1 MAIDKEKWQRAFE
14 NELDKAERRQL
25 SKVKRYYKTEYK
37 KGVESFVSESQT
49 NFQLLFSESDLS
61 KIYRDL
67 YVDIGL
73 QFAKWY
79 ARSFDKYTTKAV
91 ESGPFVDQWI
101 NSFGA
106 YGSAVAAQRV
116 VLVSGTAKDT
126 LIKITQR
133 LMSDPEFMTLGAVE
147 QARILNNQFSNYSR
161 YQSERLVR
169 TEATAA
175 ANFAT
180 LESATTIFPGAQ
192 MMKEWIA
199 SFDDRTRSTHA
210 EAGASDPVPYNDPF
224 MVGGSFMMYPGDPSG
239 PAAEV
244 VNCRCSIAPFPK
256 EGAQTVGEITD
267 INFGI
272 GGGSTTGFGLG
283 DFATSVGSTVVSGVQ
298 NAVQSTAAAFKNIK
312 EFKTGLVKLFSDAG
326 IDITKIRASRKLS
339 IKQYNLIYNKLDELF
354 LKYNFGS
361 IENKGAINMLF
372 SSGGRTYGYIERLM
386 VSGRLTKINLGD
398 FIEDAAKRAR
408 ISENK
413 LTKRW
418 FSAIDADK
426 MLLATPVH
434 EMAHVLL
441 HSSMKGKTEVLNK
454 IREIRRQY
462 YAEIRALR
470 DANNVKKYNEIYIGK
485 YALHNLD
492 EFIAESFTEYTLN
505 SNPSKYARL
514 VGELIDEYLKK

>member
-1 MAIDKEKWQRAFE
+1 LAIDKEKWQRAFE

-25 SKVKRYYKTEYK
+25 SKVKRYYKTEYQ
-37 KGVESFVSESQT
+37 KGIESFVSEGQT
-49 NFQLLFSESDLS
+49 NFQLLFSETDLS

-79 ARSFDKYTTKAV
+79 ARSFDKYITKGI
-91 ESGPFVDQWI
+91 ESDPFIDQWI

-116 VLVSGTAKDT
+116 VLVSGTGKDT

-133 LMSDPEFMTLGAVE
+133 LMSDPEFMTLGNTE
-147 QARILNNQFSNYSR
+147 KARILNNQFSNYSR

-256 EGAQTVGEITD
+256 EGAQTVGEIND
-267 INFGI
+267 IGI
-272 GGGSTTGFGLG
+272 GV
-283 DFATSVGSTVVSGVQ
+283 A
-298 NAVQSTAAAFKNIK
+298 
-312 EFKTGLVKLFSDAG
+312 
-326 IDITKIRASRKLS
+326 
-339 IKQYNLIYNKLDELF
+339 
-354 LKYNFGS
+354 
-361 IENKGAINMLF
+361 
-372 SSGGRTYGYIERLM
+372 SGG
-386 VSGRLTKINLGD
+386 
-398 FIEDAAKRAR
+398 
-408 ISENK
+408 
-413 LTKRW
+413 
-418 FSAIDADK
+418 
-426 MLLATPVH
+426 
-434 EMAHVLL
+434 
-441 HSSMKGKTEVLNK
+441 LNT
-454 IREIRRQY
+454 
-462 YAEIRALR
+462 
-470 DANNVKKYNEIYIGK
+470 
-485 YALHNLD
+485 
-492 EFIAESFTEYTLN
+492 F
-505 SNPSKYARL
+505 
-514 VGELIDEYLKK
+514 

>member
-37 KGVESFVSESQT
+37 KGIESFVSEGQT
-49 NFQLLFSESDLS
+49 NFQLLFYESDLS

-67 YVDIGL
+67 YVVIGL
-73 QFAKWY
+73 QFSKWY

-133 LMSDPEFMTLGAVE
+133 LMSDPEFMTLGNTE
-147 QARILNNQFSNYSR
+147 KARILNNQFSNYSR
-161 YQSERLVR
+161 YQSVRLVR

-192 MMKEWIA
+192 IMKEWIA

-224 MVGGSFMMYPGDPSG
+224 MVGGSFMMFPGDPSG

-244 VNCRCSIAPFPK
+244 VNCRCSMAPFPK

-298 NAVQSTAAAFKNIK
+298 SASDNIAKTMAEARRKLLGLFTDNNFKIDKLSMSRLLTLEQYNKRIAELERLFRLYNFDRKLNFERLINIK
-312 EFKTGLVKLFSDAG
+312 
-326 IDITKIRASRKLS
+326 
-339 IKQYNLIYNKLDELF
+339 NKSGAKYYGRIVRGRSKSELWEI
-354 LKYNFGS
+354 NFGHQTD
-361 IENKGAINMLF
+361 KLKVRTRGLF
-372 SSGGRTYGYIERLM
+372 DD
-386 VSGRLTKINLGD
+386 KFDNLR
-398 FIEDAAKRAR
+398 FK
-408 ISENK
+408 
-413 LTKRW
+413 
-418 FSAIDADK
+418 SAVDADK
-426 MLLATPVH
+426 YLLSTLVH
-434 EMAHVLL
+434 EMGHVLSRSGL
-441 HSSMKGKTEVLNK
+441 IDERQFWIK
-454 IREIRRQY
+454 ISELKKDYTKNILKYRE
-462 YAEIRALR
+462 
-470 DANNVKKYNEIYIGK
+470 ANNYKSFNEIFLGK
-485 YALHNLD
+485 YAMKNVD
-492 EFIAESFTEYTLN
+492 EFMAECWTEYQLH

-514 VGELIDEYLKK
+514 VGELIEEFYKK